1 MKTLKITTLKHFLV
15 KLLHNV
21 VENIYSLCKA
31 CSINLFQ
38 GLENKSIQAKE
49 TYSIQHSPLS
59 SYRRKLESQSG
70 ASSTRTASES
80 NVKNW

>member
-1 MKTLKITTLKHFLV
+1 MKTLKIITLKHFLG

-31 CSINLFQ
+31 CSTSLFQ

-49 TYSIQHSPLS
+49 SYAIQHAPLIS
-59 SYRRKLESQSG
+59 
-70 ASSTRTASES
+70 
-80 NVKNW
+80 